1 VRSFDMPVRMYDEMV
16 GIDRRV
22 YGFVYNG
29 GANGGVLAVC
39 YDENGNGYTVPAENL
54 RPVE

>member
-1 VRSFDMPVRMYDEMV
+1 MPVRMYDEMV